1 MIFKS
6 LPKLSFA
13 IRRQLKTFLPLEK
26 NKISLL
32 KNIIPEVNNYI
43 GDDWKLYKYLINL
56 HENKLSNNKFE
67 TEKTKFNYYK
77 NFNIEKK
84 NNNYIKI
91 ELPFTDENDLFNM
104 FLIKWL
110 PNSYTPHHLHS
121 FGGCILKPLK
131 GELRENIY
139 DYNFKEID
147 KNIITTHENKK
158 ILINEN
164 NNSIFNKNILTI
176 NYIDNSIGSHTI
188 YNNINKSSYSLHIY
202 GKNILET
209 ILQEKKNKR
218 EHSIIKFF
226 PLEVY

>member
-121 FGGCILKPLK
+121 FGGCILKPLE
-131 GELRENIY
+131 GELRETVY
-139 DYNFKEID
+139 GYNFKEID
-147 KNIITTHENKK
+147 KNIITTQKNKEL
-158 ILINEN
+158 LINE